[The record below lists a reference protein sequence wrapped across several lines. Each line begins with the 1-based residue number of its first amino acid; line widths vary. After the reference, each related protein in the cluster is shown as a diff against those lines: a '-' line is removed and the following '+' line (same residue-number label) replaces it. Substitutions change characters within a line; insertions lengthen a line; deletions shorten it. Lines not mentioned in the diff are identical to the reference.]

1 MGSQYGLLVSLKIP
15 ILGMSYDTHDIFYI
29 LVNFAFNLRN
39 NVTSYMHYSGKK
51 KKVIR
56 LQKICFQGIRTRFSN
71 QLELRPFY
79 PLLFFQRKA
88 SSTRHCVGSST
99 LIELG
104 RKTQIIHVGGSLQL
118 FHTSYMLHPPGWF
131 LSLRLIPLGHTSAAQ
146 FEI

>member
-1 MGSQYGLLVSLKIP
+1 MGSQYWLLVLLKIP

-29 LVNFAFNLRN
+29 LVNFAFNLPN

-51 KKVIR
+51 KIIR
-56 LQKICFQGIRTRFSN
+56 LRKICFQGIRTRTLQSVRT
-71 QLELRPFY
+71 ET
-79 PLLFFQRKA
+79 LLSTSIFFKEKQ

-104 RKTQIIHVGGSLQL
+104 RKTPIIHVGGSLQL

>member
-1 MGSQYGLLVSLKIP
+1 
-15 ILGMSYDTHDIFYI
+15 MSYDTHDIFYI
-29 LVNFAFNLRN
+29 LVNFAFNLPN

-51 KKVIR
+51 KKKGYEKFASR
-56 LQKICFQGIRTRFSN
+56 EFEPGPSN
-71 QLELRPFY
+71 QLELKPFY

-104 RKTQIIHVGGSLQL
+104 RKTPIIHVGGSLQL

-131 LSLRLIPLGHTSAAQ
+131 LSLRLIPLGQASAAH